1 MIYGFYSKNDTKREI
16 IYREKFESLTLAI
29 QFFTQLKR
37 LSPYEFSQLYSV
49 TAIPETL
56 ERRDGTN

>member
-1 MIYGFYSKNDTKREI
+1 MIYGFYSKDDPKKEI
-16 IYREKFESLTLAI
+16 IFRERFESLTPAI

-49 TAIPETL
+49 TAIPEKL
-56 ERRDGTN
+56 ERRDGTR